1 MILSG
6 ASEDTVSQQ
15 RAVHPQTPSFIRD
28 RPGVPS
34 SAALEREETRMPK
47 YLFEISYTL
56 EGTKG
61 LLKDGG
67 SKRLAAGK
75 AAIESIGGKV
85 EAFYFTFGEHDVIA
99 IVDMPDAATAA
110 GASIA
115 LAASGG
121 VKGKTTVLLTP
132 EEIDAAVKK
141 TPTYTPPG
149 R

>member
-1 MILSG
+1 
-6 ASEDTVSQQ
+6 
-15 RAVHPQTPSFIRD
+15 
-28 RPGVPS
+28 
-34 SAALEREETRMPK
+34 MPK

-115 LAASGG
+115 LSASGG

>member
-1 MILSG
+1 
-6 ASEDTVSQQ
+6 
-15 RAVHPQTPSFIRD
+15 
-28 RPGVPS
+28 
-34 SAALEREETRMPK
+34 MPK

-75 AAIESIGGKV
+75 AAIESVGGKV

-110 GASIA
+110 GTSIA

-132 EEIDAAVKK
+132 EEIDTAVKK